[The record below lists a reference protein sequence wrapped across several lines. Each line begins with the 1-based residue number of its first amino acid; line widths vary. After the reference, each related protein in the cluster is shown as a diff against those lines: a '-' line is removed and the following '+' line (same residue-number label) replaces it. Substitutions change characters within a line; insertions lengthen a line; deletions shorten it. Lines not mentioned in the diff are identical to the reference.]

1 MVREAAIAEAGPM
14 FAELIPE
21 RQEKRS
27 EFLPELTVRIGEA
40 VISVNRD
47 TPEILLQ
54 RAIRAAKNAE

>member
-1 MVREAAIAEAGPM
+1 M
-14 FAELIPE
+14 FAELLPD
-21 RQEKRS
+21 RQEKRE
-27 EFLPELTVRIGEA
+27 EFLPELTVRIGGA